1 MFEAQSGLGES
12 EHREPPPWR
21 RPEKKKKVFMTMMFY
36 GSKMFNDL
44 IIRL

>member
-21 RPEKKKKVFMTMMFY
+21 RPEKKKRGFY
-36 GSKMFNDL
+36 DNDVL
-44 IIRL
+44 WFKNVQ

>member
-21 RPEKKKKVFMTMMFY
+21 RPEKSGFMSMMFY

-44 IIRL
+44 TIRL